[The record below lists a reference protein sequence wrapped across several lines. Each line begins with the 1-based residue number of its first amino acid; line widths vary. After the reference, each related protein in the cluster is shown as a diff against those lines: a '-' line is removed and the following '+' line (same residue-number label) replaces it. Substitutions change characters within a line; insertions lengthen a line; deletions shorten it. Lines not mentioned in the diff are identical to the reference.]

1 MLHLQQHND
10 TTMLSYSTD
19 TYFYTI
25 KDPINIQNQ
34 FSLAYPT
41 NASLKLT
48 YSIDFHLDL
57 THTFSVKIFYPVNH
71 RNH

>member
-1 MLHLQQHND
+1 MLEQHND
-10 TTMLSYSTD
+10 TTMLSYSTN

-25 KDPINIQNQ
+25 KGPINIQNQ

-48 YSIDFHLDL
+48 SIDFHLDL
-57 THTFSVKIFYPVNH
+57 THIYFQCEDILPCQSS
-71 RNH
+71 